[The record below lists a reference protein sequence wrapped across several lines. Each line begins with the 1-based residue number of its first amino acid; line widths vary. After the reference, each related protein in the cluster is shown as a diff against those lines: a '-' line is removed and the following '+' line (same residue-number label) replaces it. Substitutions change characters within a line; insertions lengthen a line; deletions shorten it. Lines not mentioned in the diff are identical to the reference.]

1 MTILRMGG
9 VNAIVLLASISIGYA
24 GPCSSRIEQTQ
35 QSIDAKLQ
43 AREAKGASAG
53 ESTSATLHRQPTP
66 RSIAAAEEAL
76 SGLSAEKV
84 ELVEKAMARARS
96 ADESGDEKACSEA
109 LAEVQRA
116 IDP

>member
-1 MTILRMGG
+1 MTILRVAA
-9 VNAIVLLASISIGYA
+9 VNAVVLLVSISNGYA

-43 AREAKGASAG
+43 AREAEGASG
-53 ESTSATLHRQPTP
+53 RESTSATLHRQPTP
-66 RSIAAAEEAL
+66 QSIARAEETL

-84 ELVEKAMARARS
+84 QLVEKTMARARA
-96 ADESGDEKACSEA
+96 ADASGDERACSEA

-116 IDP
+116 IGP

>member
-1 MTILRMGG
+1 MNLLRVLA
-9 VNAIVLLASISIGYA
+9 VNAVALLLSISNGYA
-24 GPCSSRIEQTQ
+24 GPCSSGIAQTQ
-35 QSIDAKLQ
+35 QNIDAKLQ

-66 RSIAAAEEAL
+66 QSIATAEEAL
-76 SGLSAEKV
+76 GGLSAEKV
-84 ELVEKAMARARS
+84 QLVEKAMARARA

-116 IDP
+116 IGP

>member
-1 MTILRMGG
+1 MTILRVAA
-9 VNAIVLLASISIGYA
+9 VNVIVILVSISTGYA

-43 AREAKGASAG
+43 VREVEGPSAR

-66 RSIAAAEEAL
+66 QSIARAEEAL
-76 SGLSAEKV
+76 GGLSAEKV
-84 ELVEKAMARARS
+84 QLVEKTMALARA
-96 ADESGDEKACSEA
+96 ADASGDEKACNEA

-116 IDP
+116 IGQ

>member
-1 MTILRMGG
+1 MTILRTAEL
-9 VNAIVLLASISIGYA
+9 NAIALMASISIGHA

-66 RSIAAAEEAL
+66 KSIATAEEAL

-84 ELVEKAMARARS
+84 QLVEKAMARARS
-96 ADESGDEKACSEA
+96 ADQSGDEKACSEE

-116 IDP
+116 IGP